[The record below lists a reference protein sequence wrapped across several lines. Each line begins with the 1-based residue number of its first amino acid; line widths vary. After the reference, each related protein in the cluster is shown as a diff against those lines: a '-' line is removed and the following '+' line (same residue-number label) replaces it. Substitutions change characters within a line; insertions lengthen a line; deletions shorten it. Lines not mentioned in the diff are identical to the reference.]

1 MSAVAV
7 EYTRYER
14 DPLRDPLRET
24 LEQVR
29 VVLEDLQCVPK
40 VIERME
46 ARITREVERAS
57 EKKPFHK
64 EAEG

>member
-7 EYTRYER
+7 EYTTYE
-14 DPLRDPLRET
+14 RDPLRET
-24 LEQVR
+24 LEHLC

-57 EKKPFHK
+57 EKKPFDK
-64 EAEG
+64 EVVG

>member
-14 DPLRDPLRET
+14 GPLRDPLRET

-29 VVLEDLQCVPK
+29 ATLEDLQCVPK
-40 VIERME
+40 AIERME
-46 ARITREVERAS
+46 ARITREVERAR
-57 EKKPFHK
+57 EKKPCDK
-64 EAEG
+64 EAKG